1 MQQSGKDSAAEPA
14 VDCGDIERHNWK
26 GDLTYF
32 PCVVAQA
39 YSVDDIVRIVKDRE
53 RYPSPVRAAGS
64 QHSTTLCIEA
74 NSGTIVDVTNLDK
87 ILAIDDQALTIT
99 MQPGV
104 RYIDAA
110 KALEKVGLTFHI
122 NFEIGNAT
130 VGSVACVATKES
142 AFPGGYSQVASY
154 LIAARMVLPSGEIR
168 EVDEREPELLR
179 VVRSSFGLLG
189 ILVEVTFRVRKLQ
202 ALQVRHI
209 AYSLDALADNLP
221 RLISE
226 AQQADESMMLYD
238 FPHLDKVV
246 VEYLRYVAGPIRSHW
261 QWRLR
266 NWLWSTVAPGVGR
279 LVADNVPTCWLRDRL
294 HNAFQRLCIALLT
307 LVVRGKATSPPD
319 QIVQYAETAGYA
331 AMTFSI
337 WAFPEHEFAETIR
350 AYFQFCKDYYKQ
362 HGFRCDMPNGGYRVA
377 KDTRSLLSYSSKE
390 TMLTID
396 PATNGIAGW
405 NAFLVAYNAFA
416 IARHGRPLIN
426 LTTWLTPEQV
436 QIAFGDEIAVFQKF
450 RRELDPTNRMYS
462 GFFRK
467 LFGDPDTEHRT
478 RSAT

>member
-1 MQQSGKDSAAEPA
+1 MVQQPGETSGAEPA
-14 VDCGDIERHNWK
+14 VDCSDIERHNWK

-74 NSGTIVDVTNLDK
+74 NCGTIVDVTKLDK
-87 ILAIDDQALTIT
+87 ILAIDDRALTLT

-110 KALEKVGLTFHI
+110 RALEKAGLAFHI

-130 VGSVACVATKES
+130 VGSVACVGTKES
-142 AFPGGYSQVASY
+142 SFPGGHGQVASY

-168 EVDEREPELLR
+168 EIDEREPELLR

-209 AYSLDALADNLP
+209 AYSLDAFADNLP
-221 RLISE
+221 RLITE
-226 AQQADESMMLYD
+226 AQRADESMMLYY

-266 NWLWSTVAPGVGR
+266 NWLWRTVAPGFGR
-279 LVADNVPTCWLRDRL
+279 LVTDNVPTRWLRDRL

-307 LVVRGKATSPPD
+307 LLIRGKATSPPD

-331 AMTFSI
+331 AWTFSI
-337 WAFPEHEFAETIR
+337 WTFPEHEFPETIR

-377 KDTRSLLSYSSKE
+377 KDTSSLFSYSSKE

-396 PATNGIAGW
+396 PVTDEIAGW
-405 NAFLVAYNAFA
+405 TAFLDAYNALS
-416 IARHGRPLIN
+416 IAHHGRPLLN
-426 LTTWLTPEQV
+426 LTPRVTREQAR
-436 QIAFGDEIAVFQKF
+436 IAFGDEIDVFLKF
-450 RRELDPTNRMYS
+450 RHELDPTNRMYS

-467 LFGDPDTEHRT
+467 LFGDPAQLR
-478 RSAT
+478 